1 MSGGPRVFVRPLAGD
16 GLVAQEGELSL
27 VCAAP
32 DAATAALVDGLL
44 AALEQVAAGGGDGPA
59 LVRRAARVLA
69 AQHGNRPLACAL
81 AGPAGRAGFAVLVSG
96 DAAARVMLAD
106 GREVRIG
113 GDPHGAADRVVEGPV
128 ASLEL
133 TLPGAGRAEPR
144 LRLGSGVT
152 RGGGCAGRCGARRG
166 TPRRGPT
173 SHRRAG
179 RGPSCLS
186 S

>member
-1 MSGGPRVFVRPLAGD
+1 M
-16 GLVAQEGELSL
+16 
-27 VCAAP
+27 
-32 DAATAALVDGLL
+32 
-44 AALEQVAAGGGDGPA
+44 
-59 LVRRAARVLA
+59 RRAARVLA

-81 AGPAGRAGFAVLVSG
+81 AGPAGRTGFAVLVSG

-173 SHRRAG
+173 SRRRAG
-179 RGPSCLS
+179 RGPSRLS